1 MILLI
6 ILKKFKWKRIYI
18 CDDKREIMVKEDLFF
33 NELNVTY
40 FFNLY
45 ISNTILLI
53 IFIDF
58 NNY

>member
-1 MILLI
+1 
-6 ILKKFKWKRIYI
+6 
-18 CDDKREIMVKEDLFF
+18 MVKEDLFL
-33 NELNVTY
+33 NELNVNY